1 MTDFELGL
9 IQAVELYS
17 STQGVLLSLWRKVQ
31 RVGLQSDYCQ
41 DNSEVAADDDAQDR
55 QANTYKLYTL

>member
-55 QANTYKLYTL
+55 QANTY